1 MKEHPILFSTPMVQ
15 ANLEESKTNT
25 RRTIGLD
32 IINGSSES
40 YKYNGLLHENP
51 SIHIFARIWRGNHV
65 ETIHIKCPYGQQGDL
80 LWVRETSRKCDDGI
94 FAYKA
99 DYSEDIL
106 NNKLNQSIWKPSIH
120 MPKAA
125 ARIWLQVEEIRVE
138 RLNDI
143 SEEDAMAEGV
153 SWIRRTSG
161 ICFMDYRIGEH
172 IFPFTAKK
180 SFQTLFLSINGK
192 PKPQREFG
200 EKGKIVSYTA
210 VAWDQEDFDTNW
222 AKYHGEFRQR
232 RLYVIINPW
241 VWVVKYKVLS
251 TSGKPEMCYKTGEVC
266 KYDCKGLCRESM

>member
-1 MKEHPILFSTPMVQ
+1 MNEHPILFSTPMVQ
-15 ANLEESKTNT
+15 ANMDNRKTMT
-25 RRTIGLD
+25 RRTVGLD
-32 IINGSSES
+32 EINGNPDGWNPYIGDFFIDKKGRVNQKFFNGS
-40 YKYNGLLHENP
+40 Y
-51 SIHIFARIWRGNHV
+51 STHV
-65 ETIHIKCPYGQQGDL
+65 ICPYGQPGDL
-80 LWVRETSRKCDDGI
+80 LWVREAHRKCDDGI
-94 FAYKA
+94 YAYKA
-99 DYSEDIL
+99 DYTEDIL
-106 NNKLNQSIWKPSIH
+106 NNQLNKGIWKPSLH
-120 MPKAA
+120 MPKSA
-125 ARIWLQVEEIRVE
+125 ARIWLQVEGIRVE

-210 VAWDQEDFDTNW
+210 IAWDQEDFDINW
-222 AKYHGEFRQR
+222 AKYNGKYRQR
-232 RLYVIINPW
+232 RLYVTTNPW

-251 TSGKPEMCYKTGEVC
+251 TTGKPQICYKTNEVC